1 MNASFERLLIDSA
14 HSSGQSPVAA
24 EVADPRP

>member
-14 HSSGQSPVAA
+14 HSSRQSAGDAA
-24 EVADPRP
+24 VADPRP